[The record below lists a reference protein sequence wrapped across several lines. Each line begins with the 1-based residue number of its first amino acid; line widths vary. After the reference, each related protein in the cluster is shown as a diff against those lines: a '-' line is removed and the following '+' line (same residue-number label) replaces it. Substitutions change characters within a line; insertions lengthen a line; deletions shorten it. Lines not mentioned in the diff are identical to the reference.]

1 MQSFHVNSF
10 GAAILL
16 SALFMGLL
24 GVLVIAPIAC
34 IEFTWNFLATHVCAA
49 PVINPWQAMLL
60 YLAVACMVYLFGW
73 VQIEI
78 KTGTVE

>member
-1 MQSFHVNSF
+1 MHSFHVSSF
-10 GAAILL
+10 GAAVLL
-16 SALFMGLL
+16 SALFMGVL

-34 IEFTWNFLATHVCAA
+34 IEFTWNFFATHLGAM
-49 PVINPWQAMLL
+49 PVINPWQAILL
-60 YLAVACMVYLFGW
+60 YLAVACIIYLFGW

>member
-1 MQSFHVNSF
+1 MHSFHVNSF

-16 SALFMGLL
+16 STLFMGVL
-24 GVLVIAPIAC
+24 GALVIAPIAC
-34 IEFTWNFLATHVCAA
+34 IELIWNFFATHFSAM
-49 PVINPWQAMLL
+49 PIINPWQAMLL
-60 YLAVACMVYLFGW
+60 YMAMACIVYLMGW

>member
-1 MQSFHVNSF
+1 MHSFHVNSF
-10 GAAILL
+10 GAAVLL
-16 SALFMGLL
+16 STLFMGVL

-34 IEFTWNFLATHVCAA
+34 IEFMWNFFATHVCAV

-60 YLAVACMVYLFGW
+60 YMAVACIIYLMGW